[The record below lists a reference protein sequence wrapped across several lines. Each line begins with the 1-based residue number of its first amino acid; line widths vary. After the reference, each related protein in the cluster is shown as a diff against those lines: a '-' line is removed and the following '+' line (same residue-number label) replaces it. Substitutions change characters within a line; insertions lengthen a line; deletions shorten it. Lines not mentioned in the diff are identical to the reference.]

1 MCHAACHVMKLLVQL
16 INLSIVLLKVICYN
30 KGSDNITGCQD
41 GQAVDMLRAC
51 GGGGGLG
58 DWIMQ
63 LAYACRYVSPGMAAM
78 YLCRAVLK

>member
-51 GGGGGLG
+51 GGGGGGWGIGLCSWHMPAG
-58 DWIMQ
+58 MFLLVWLLCI
-63 LAYACRYVSPGMAAM
+63 YAEQC
-78 YLCRAVLK
+78 